1 MSYVCRCIAHRI
13 HVLNLPAHTT
23 HLLQVADIS
32 VFGPFKNYLRSAK
45 ALAQYQRNGSIKPQH
60 IAALTK
66 PAWERA
72 ITRANV
78 ITGFAKA
85 GIVPYDRTKITD
97 KIYKQGARLRQFTND
112 SSRFAVPPVP
122 PLPRVVLDSSSSS
135 PAPLSSPPVVVEAV
149 ESILT
154 RPDPLPLE
162 PSTHRHHNGLNTTY
176 AVMLSQET
184 IITQLTER
192 KEQKEQKQKDK
203 DERKR
208 ERKRRNNHQSTHSH
222 NVRNTNQKASH
233 SHTDSETKK
242 TYHPNTQT
250 STTTHTSS
258 HTQHPHHAHNALKIN
273 DYHPQ

>member
-122 PLPRVVLDSSSSS
+122 PLPPVVLDSSSSS

-154 RPDPLPLE
+154 RPDPLSLE

-208 ERKRRNNHQSTHSH
+208 KR
-222 NVRNTNQKASH
+222 
-233 SHTDSETKK
+233 EEKK
-242 TYHPNTQT
+242 KQPPVNTQPQRKKHKSKGIT
-250 STTTHTSS
+250 LTHRLRNKENIPPK
-258 HTQHPHHAHNALKIN
+258 HTNIDIDPYALN
-273 DYHPQ
+273 NE